1 MKSKRKKL
9 KSLKQLKKIAWRL
22 MSIYIR
28 KLNLDY
34 TDRAKC
40 YTCGKQDNWRSMD
53 AGHFIHNKLDFDPRN
68 LKIQCG
74 RCNRYL
80 RGKLGVYAIKLIQE
94 YGLEWVNQLQ
104 VDAQIKGNNYNRE
117 EIEGIIKWI
126 KTS

>member
-9 KSLKQLKKIAWRL
+9 IPLPKLRKKVWTL
-22 MSIYIR
+22 MSEYIR
-28 KLNLDY
+28 SKAANHQGY
-34 TDRAKC
+34 VHC

-80 RGKLGVYAIKLIQE
+80 RGNLGVYAIKLVQE
-94 YGLEWVNQLQ
+94 YGLEWVNKLQ

>member
-1 MKSKRKKL
+1 
-9 KSLKQLKKIAWRL
+9 
-22 MSIYIR
+22 
-28 KLNLDY
+28 
-34 TDRAKC
+34 
-40 YTCGKQDNWRSMD
+40 MD

-80 RGKLGVYAIKLIQE
+80 RGNLGVYAIKLIQE